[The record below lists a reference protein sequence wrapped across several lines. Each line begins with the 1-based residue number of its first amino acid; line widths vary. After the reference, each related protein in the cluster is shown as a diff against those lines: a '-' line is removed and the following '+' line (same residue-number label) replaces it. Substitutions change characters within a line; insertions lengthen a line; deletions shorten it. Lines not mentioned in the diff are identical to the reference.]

1 MGVKQSIRLIQEYE
15 DFSFKNKLIQYIKE
29 VKVQNRQ
36 LMKKQK
42 KWLNWEMN
50 EWHVLDA
57 GIRSGL
63 VEKIKEIYEN
73 EAMSEVINEIEKEER
88 EDLREYREEENI
100 TNCEERM
107 EQVREEVREARL
119 IGRKCVK

>member
-1 MGVKQSIRLIQEYE
+1 
-15 DFSFKNKLIQYIKE
+15 
-29 VKVQNRQ
+29 
-36 LMKKQK
+36 
-42 KWLNWEMN
+42 MN